1 VRPVTTPH
9 LPLAAPSATSVG
21 DVAMVSTDRNVLGN
35 TGVMGVS
42 AGGAGGVDATGVG
55 GTGEAGVGW
64 E

>member
-9 LPLAAPSATSVG
+9 LPLAAPSAMSMG
-21 DVAMVSTDRNVLGN
+21 DVAMASTDRNAPGN

-42 AGGAGGVDATGVG
+42 AGGVDATGVG

>member
-1 VRPVTTPH
+1 M
-9 LPLAAPSATSVG
+9 SVG
-21 DVAMVSTDRNVLGN
+21 DVAMASTDRNAPGN